1 MFVLLSLALILLL
14 TVEKI
19 CAKINCHNC
28 NMKNISR
35 AEAGVPRN
43 YKVTKGL
50 KKTKR
55 HMVDNHNAFVTSDKR
70 PPIAAK
76 RTTIG
81 RRTAKTSSKKSE
93 KKDLTAALETLEK
106 RSQETREAEDPV
118 SQETSEAEDPVS
130 QETRETA
137 DPVSQ
142 ETLETE
148 EPVSQETRETEE
160 PVSQPTTSTDD
171 IQSFVTGAIDAA
183 SEIAYDACAPPT
195 ASINGA
201 EEQEGVTPTATSDKG
216 VVILKSDNNNN
227 NNNNNQI
234 ETREAEED
242 ISQTTSPTD
251 YTKVFHP
258 RRG

>member
-81 RRTAKTSSKKSE
+81 RRAAKTSSKKSE
-93 KKDLTAALETLEK
+93 KKDLTAALETPEK
-106 RSQETREAEDPV
+106 RSQETR
-118 SQETSEAEDPVS
+118 EAEDPVS